1 MGKEPMHS
9 QAEQMNLRD
18 LSISEDGRTLWLD
31 MTSGRRFQIPALQV
45 RDLCDCGAC
54 RHANGQRLI
63 DLAALPQDQRIA
75 AVEVGVDHC
84 SAIVTLLP
92 ESHRVELTFDRVAQ
106 LLSAPEAQLAGRV
119 PEARLWDASLPE
131 SRFPKARYAD
141 IAGDSAALANWLVGI
156 RDYGFALLEEC
167 GSTTGTVLSAVELFG
182 FVRETNYGRLFDVV
196 AKPDPNNLAYTGL
209 GLGLHTD
216 NPYRDPVPG
225 MQFLHC
231 LEASG
236 QGGESLL
243 VDGFRVAQDLRS
255 DNPEVFEILANT
267 SVPFRFTDSTADL
280 RSSRPLIEI
289 DGQGGL
295 VGVRY
300 NNRSRAD
307 LQLPPQ
313 QLTAFYQ
320 AYSVFGRLLHD
331 PTYIIS
337 FKLNAGSLFVVDN
350 RRVLHGRG
358 AFSGGQRRLQ
368 GCYADWDA
376 LTSYVNLHQGAERR

>member
-9 QAEQMNLRD
+9 QAGQMNLRD
-18 LSISEDGRTLWLD
+18 LSVSEDGRALQVD
-31 MTSGRRFQIPALQV
+31 ITSGMRFHIPALQV
-45 RDLCDCGAC
+45 RDLCDCSAC
-54 RHANGQRLI
+54 RHATGQRLI

-75 AVEVGVDHC
+75 AVEVDADH
-84 SAIVTLLP
+84 SSIIVTLLP
-92 ESHRVELTFDRVAQ
+92 ENHRVELAFDRLVH
-106 LLSAPEAQLAGRV
+106 LLSAPETQGAGRV

-131 SRFPKARYAD
+131 SRFPKARYDD
-141 IAGDSAALANWLVGI
+141 IAGDPATLANWLVGI
-156 RDYGFALLEEC
+156 RDYGFGLLEDC
-167 GSTTGTVLSAVELFG
+167 GSTEGTVLNAVELFG

-243 VDGFRVAQDLRS
+243 VDGFRVALDLRR
-255 DNPEVFEILANT
+255 DNPEAFEILANT
-267 SVPFRFTDSTADL
+267 SVPFRFSDSTADL

-307 LQLPPQ
+307 LRLPLQ
-313 QLTAFYQ
+313 RLAAFYE

-376 LTSYVNLHQGAERR
+376 LTSYVNLHLGAEHR